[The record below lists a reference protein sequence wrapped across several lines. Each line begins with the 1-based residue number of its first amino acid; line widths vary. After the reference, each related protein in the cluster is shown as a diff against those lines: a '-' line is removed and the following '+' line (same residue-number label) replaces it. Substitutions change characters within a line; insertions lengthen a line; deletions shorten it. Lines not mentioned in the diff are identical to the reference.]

1 MVALFA
7 FPKVPG
13 RSFDDETTALM
24 CEAFDKSCQA
34 LQGTD
39 QLEPAKEIIAKR
51 IIEMAGRGERDPDR
65 MCEAAMRS
73 IGIRRNMA
81 GQFII

>member
-1 MVALFA
+1 MVALFT
-7 FPKVPG
+7 FPEIPG
-13 RSFDDETTALM
+13 RSFDDETIALM
-24 CEAFDKSCQA
+24 CQAFDKSCQA

-39 QLEPAKEIIAKR
+39 RLEPAKEIIAKR
-51 IIEMAGRGERDPDR
+51 IIQVAGGGERDPDR

-73 IGIRRNMA
+73 LGIRRNMA